1 MDAIIEKI
9 GDAIKK
15 SIKEKREAIRKGKII
30 FKDGHTK
37 IQDKERT
44 V

>member
-1 MDAIIEKI
+1 MDVIIEKI

-30 FKDGHTK
+30 FKDGHTE
-37 IQDKERT
+37 IQNEKRT